1 MLKSRLFWWRL
12 RSSSEI
18 TAVFIVV
25 FHSYGKQKETQIE
38 KKKKKKQKKKKKRKK
53 EKEKKKAGRKAS
65 NLLGLSVIRK

>member
-38 KKKKKKQKKKKKRKK
+38 KKKKKQKKKKKRKK